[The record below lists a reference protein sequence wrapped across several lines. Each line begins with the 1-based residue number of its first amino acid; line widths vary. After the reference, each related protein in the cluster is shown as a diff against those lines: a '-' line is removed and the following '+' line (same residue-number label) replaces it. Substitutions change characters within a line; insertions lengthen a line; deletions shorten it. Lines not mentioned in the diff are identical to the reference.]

1 MREETG
7 VWRLLVTGWNHASLN
22 MAIDESILQ
31 TCAER
36 KAPNTIRF
44 YQWRPEAVSI
54 GYFQSLEREVDLEFC
69 REHGIDVVRRI
80 TGGGAVFHG
89 SGEVTYSLIALEGT
103 PGIPRNILRSYEVI
117 CQGLV
122 EGLKMV
128 GLQAVFNPVNDVL
141 VNGRKISGSAQTRR
155 WGAVLQH
162 GTVLLDFEPS
172 KMFSALRVTD
182 EKIRDKMIRKA
193 EERVTTIKKE
203 TGKKLTSEDVIEKL
217 VEGFEKALDI
227 TLEPGGLT
235 PLEKARAAELEKT
248 KYGSKAW
255 NYLR

>member
-1 MREETG
+1 
-7 VWRLLVTGWNHASLN
+7 
-22 MAIDESILQ
+22 
-31 TCAER
+31 
-36 KAPNTIRF
+36 
-44 YQWRPEAVSI
+44 
-54 GYFQSLEREVDLEFC
+54 
-69 REHGIDVVRRI
+69 
-80 TGGGAVFHG
+80 
-89 SGEVTYSLIALEGT
+89 
-103 PGIPRNILRSYEVI
+103 
-117 CQGLV
+117 LV